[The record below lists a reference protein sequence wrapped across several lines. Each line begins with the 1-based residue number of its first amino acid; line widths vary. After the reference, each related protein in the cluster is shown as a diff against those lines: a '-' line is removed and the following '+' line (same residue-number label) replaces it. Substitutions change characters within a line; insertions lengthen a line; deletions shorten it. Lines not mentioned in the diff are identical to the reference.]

1 MTNYTSIEQPLKAT
15 LLQLQQAL
23 SGLTRDQYA
32 KPLEVLS
39 NSSIGEHTRHV
50 IEFFQA
56 LGKGYE
62 SGHVNY
68 DKRQR
73 NYILETDRDAAAM
86 EIAFIQMNIEKQD
99 KEIQL
104 TGTYSKDSDQEV
116 SVNTTYYRE
125 LIYNLEH
132 LIHHMAVIKIGIRD
146 STTVSVPSEFGVASA
161 TIRHKKSIL

>member
-1 MTNYTSIEQPLKAT
+1 MNDYKAIEHPLKST
-15 LLQLQQAL
+15 LLQLQQVL
-23 SGLTRDQYA
+23 SGLTRDQYS

-39 NSSIGEHTRHV
+39 NASIGEHTRHV
-50 IEFFQA
+50 IEFFQT
-56 LGKGYE
+56 LLKGYE
-62 SGHVNY
+62 TGYVNY
-68 DKRQR
+68 DRRQR
-73 NYILETDRDAAAM
+73 NYLLETDQDVATM
-86 EIAFIQMNIEKQD
+86 EIAFIQMNFEKKD
-99 KEIQL
+99 KAIQL

-146 STTVSVPSEFGVASA
+146 STTVSVPAEFGVASA